1 MKWCLE
7 SIIRS
12 GARLLVLLI
21 LPVLL
26 HSPAHAL
33 DDLPDDYTFV
43 PRCGGI
49 YDLCGYAHR
58 QDEHELIPKRYER
71 VTMFSEGLA
80 AVRIDGLFGYIDKT
94 GKVVIEPRFDVA
106 GPFHEGFAEILV
118 GQKTGVIARNGDIVL
133 QPQFKRSI
141 PLNDDVILV
150 QNGIYSSSMDTE
162 FATLGTAFGLYGLPM
177 SRGTW
182 GLYRLG
188 TGWLTADSYEFKPF
202 GKSLW
207 ARDMSA
213 ENPLF
218 GVMGIHG
225 KWLVQPAF
233 DAVQGLQEGRAVVSV
248 NVGERQRPRLLS
260 GAVDAEG
267 KVVIPLRYDRLT
279 FWAEGYAV
287 AQVNGREGFLDPE
300 GRLLGG
306 RLFDKVERDR
316 QRKPSKVQLDGQWFG
331 ISRDGSLGDVPVDV
345 PEEERSALVG
355 TFELP
360 KPPKNT
366 ECDNDVS
373 IVSRDG
379 LWGLEGPDGR
389 VLVEP
394 RFEAI
399 SCFEKGVAWVPD
411 LARRLWCPVGP
422 DGKLRG
428 KPDCR
433 TTYYAVNF
441 TEHYPEK
448 LDPDPFRSSLLWM
461 QAFLKHGLDP
471 RHQPPRLMAVR
482 YDMDAIL
489 VNCRER
495 SPCE

>member
-1 MKWCLE
+1 MTWCLQ
-7 SIIRS
+7 SIMRLA
-12 GARLLVLLI
+12 ARLFVLLI
-21 LPVLL
+21 FPVLL

-49 YDLCGYAHR
+49 YDLCGYVHR

-118 GQKTGVIARNGDIVL
+118 GQKTGVVARNGDIVL

-141 PLNDDVILV
+141 PLNDDIILV

-162 FATLGTAFGLYGLPM
+162 FTTLGTAFGLYGLPM

-188 TGWLTADSYEFKPF
+188 EGWLTADSYEFKPF

-218 GVMGIHG
+218 GVMRIDG

-279 FWAEGYAV
+279 FWVEGYAV
-287 AQVNGREGFLDPE
+287 AQLNGSEGFLDTE

-316 QRKPSKVQLDGQWFG
+316 QRKPSKVLLDGQWFG
-331 ISRDGSLGDVPVDV
+331 ISRDGSLGEVPVDIR
-345 PEEERSALVG
+345 EEETSALVR
-355 TFELP
+355 TFKLP

-366 ECDNDVS
+366 DCDNDVS

-379 LWGLEGPDGR
+379 LWGLQGPDGR
-389 VLVEP
+389 ILVEP

-399 SCFEKGVAWVPD
+399 SCFEQGIAWVPD

-433 TTYYAVNF
+433 TTYYAVDF
-441 TEHYPEK
+441 SEHYPEK
-448 LDPDPFRSSLLWM
+448 LDPDPFRSSLLWT

-471 RHQPPRLMAVR
+471 RQQPPRLMGATYYR
-482 YDMDAIL
+482 DAIF